1 MIYLVAEQCLHRA
14 EILSLA
20 LTTGQQQQASP
31 DRFTHPGHGGQG
43 GPHVGGLGVVDPAHP
58 VHLPH
63 EAGTVG
69 QAFEAAQH
77 GELRLAGNADRI
89 AQGHGRQGVGLIVG
103 ADYLHLVHR
112 QQRLPVQGQPVATRQ
127 LAAAVAVAIQ
137 PEALPHLTHVGQG
150 LGIVPVD
157 QDVLGVL
164 MDLLLGG
171 AVIRHALIAIH
182 MIFTEV

>member
-1 MIYLVAEQCLHRA
+1 M
-14 EILSLA
+14 
-20 LTTGQQQQASP
+20 
-31 DRFTHPGHGGQG
+31 
-43 GPHVGGLGVVDPAHP
+43 
-58 VHLPH
+58 
-63 EAGTVG
+63 G

-89 AQGHGRQGVGLIVG
+89 AQGHGRQGIGLIVG
-103 ADYLHLVHR
+103 ADYLHLVHGE
-112 QQRLPVQGQPVATRQ
+112 QRLPVQGQPVAAIQ
-127 LAAAVAVAIQ
+127 LAATVTVAIE